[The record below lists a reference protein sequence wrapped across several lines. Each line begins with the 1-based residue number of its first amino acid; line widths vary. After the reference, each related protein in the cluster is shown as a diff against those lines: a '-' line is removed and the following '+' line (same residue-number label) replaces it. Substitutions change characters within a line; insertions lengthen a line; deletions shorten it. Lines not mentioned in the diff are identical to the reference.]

1 MKLKFIFFLISI
13 LFMSCESA
21 TTTIKTETFK
31 VWGNC
36 EKCKRTIE
44 KSSKVEGVIESNW
57 NKDSKLMV
65 VKFDTTLINLD
76 FIQQAIAK
84 VGYDNDGYYG
94 DDYAYNK
101 LDSCCMYERRPFELQ

>member
-1 MKLKFIFFLISI
+1 MKLKLIFILITI
-13 LFMSCESA
+13 LFISCDA
-21 TTTIKTETFK
+21 PTTSVKTETFK

-44 KSSKVEGVIESNW
+44 KSCKVEGVLESNW
-57 NKDSKLMV
+57 NENSKLMI

-76 FIQQAIAK
+76 IIQQSIAK

-101 LDSCCMYERRPFELQ
+101 LDSCCLYERKPFELK